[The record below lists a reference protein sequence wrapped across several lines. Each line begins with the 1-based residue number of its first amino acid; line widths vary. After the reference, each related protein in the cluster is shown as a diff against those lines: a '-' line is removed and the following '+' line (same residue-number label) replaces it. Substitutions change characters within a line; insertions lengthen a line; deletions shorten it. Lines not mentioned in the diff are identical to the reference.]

1 MIECYLPLDY
11 FSNFFGVHVDTQVL
25 EEYIERQFPE
35 LAAHFEQV
43 GFNIEMLSLQ
53 WFVQLLVNKMPIETV
68 NLIWDMFLL
77 YDMTN
82 LFRALLT
89 AISQVHDV
97 LLNIDRFDEVLLTL
111 QEFIATEFTP
121 DMLINS
127 LVEKIS
133 VEELQ
138 ECRKRHSIE
147 SLNMLQARLQRSR
160 QIETQYEHRKQF
172 MDNFFSLTGMQ
183 HYYEKLAEKTEEE
196 EHKLGAQILAQP
208 CDNYIPGL
216 MRFYKCDPSWPICV
230 YDFTHRNRN
239 PKFTTL
245 RVQQPLNSLI
255 KDQYFSEEFIDTI
268 QPKMKRDS
276 RS

>member
-1 MIECYLPLDY
+1 
-11 FSNFFGVHVDTQVL
+11 
-25 EEYIERQFPE
+25 
-35 LAAHFEQV
+35 
-43 GFNIEMLSLQ
+43 MLSLQ

-138 ECRKRHSIE
+138 ESRKRHSIE

-160 QIETQYEHRKQF
+160 QIET
-172 MDNFFSLTGMQ
+172 
-183 HYYEKLAEKTEEE
+183 
-196 EHKLGAQILAQP
+196 
-208 CDNYIPGL
+208 
-216 MRFYKCDPSWPICV
+216 
-230 YDFTHRNRN
+230 
-239 PKFTTL
+239 
-245 RVQQPLNSLI
+245 
-255 KDQYFSEEFIDTI
+255 
-268 QPKMKRDS
+268 
-276 RS
+276 

>member
-11 FSNFFGVHVDTQVL
+11 FSNFFGVHVDMRVL

-43 GFNIEMLSLQ
+43 GFSMEMLSLQ

-97 LLNIDRFDEVLLTL
+97 LLNVDRFDEVLLTL

-133 VEELQ
+133 IEELQ
-138 ECRKRHSIE
+138 ECRKRHRIE

-160 QIETQYEHRKQF
+160 QIETQYEPRKQF

-183 HYYEKLAEKTEEE
+183 SYYEQLALKTEEE
-196 EHKLGAQILAQP
+196 EHKVAA
-208 CDNYIPGL
+208 
-216 MRFYKCDPSWPICV
+216 
-230 YDFTHRNRN
+230 
-239 PKFTTL
+239 
-245 RVQQPLNSLI
+245 
-255 KDQYFSEEFIDTI
+255 
-268 QPKMKRDS
+268 
-276 RS
+276 